1 MFTHEFQIAVNKR
14 RGPSM
19 LLQKAKPN
27 RPLARARKTKE
38 KPSSFFP
45 AHAPQLAGD
54 RAFRLFCTPKASSRR
69 SDDHDILTERAR
81 FHLRTARW
89 EKIATTEGAVQVFIL
104 EPEANARAKSALI
117 AHGWTSESSFM
128 MVIAEQLRRAGFR
141 VVLFDQP
148 AHGYTV
154 GDRASLIDCARALLD
169 VAEAAR
175 PIHYAVAHSMGG
187 LATLLVGEGGPPM
200 RTSYPFERY
209 VLIACPNAFTTVA
222 REFGEEIGLS
232 APAQRIYER
241 HLERIA
247 HRTIASFNAA
257 DMLKATGR
265 AALVLH
271 SHDDEDVA
279 FSCAQ
284 EITRACAGAELKD
297 FSGLGHRKI
306 LYASPVVRAI
316 IDYLSRP

>member
-1 MFTHEFQIAVNKR
+1 MPRK
-14 RGPSM
+14 
-19 LLQKAKPN
+19 K
-27 RPLARARKTKE
+27 RPLSWKRASKE
-38 KPSSFFP
+38 NSAPYFP

-69 SDDHDILTERAR
+69 SGDHDVLTARAR
-81 FHLRTARW
+81 FHLRMAKWQT
-89 EKIATTEGAVQVFIL
+89 IPTSQGNMQTFIL
-104 EPEANARAKSALI
+104 EPNANARGKSVLI

-148 AHGYTV
+148 AHGYSD
-154 GDRASLIDCARALLD
+154 GARASLIDCARALLD
-169 VAEAAR
+169 VAEATG

-187 LATLLVGEGGPPM
+187 LATLVVGEGGAPM
-200 RTSYPFERY
+200 RSSYSFERY
-209 VLIACPNAFTTVA
+209 VLIACPNAFTTVV
-222 REFGEEIGLS
+222 REFGDEVGLS
-232 APAQRIYER
+232 AAAQRIYER

-247 HRTIASFNAA
+247 HRTIPSFNAA

-265 AALVLH
+265 PAIILH
-271 SHDDEDVA
+271 ARDDEDVA
-279 FSCAQ
+279 FSCAA
-284 EITRACAGAELKD
+284 EIAGQCPGAELKD

-316 IDYLSRP
+316 IDFLSRP